1 MVGNMNHAGRPR
13 FALFRT
19 EDGDTVENLSW
30 E

>member
-1 MVGNMNHAGRPR
+1 MVGNMNHAGRLR
-13 FALFRT
+13 FALFRA